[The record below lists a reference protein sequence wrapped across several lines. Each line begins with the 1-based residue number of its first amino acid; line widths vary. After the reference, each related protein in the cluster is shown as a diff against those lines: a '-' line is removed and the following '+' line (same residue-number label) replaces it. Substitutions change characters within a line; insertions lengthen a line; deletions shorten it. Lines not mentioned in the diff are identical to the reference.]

1 MKKDLISV
9 TDLNREEILLL
20 FRLARKLKTGEK
32 SGTPLKGRVLAMIF
46 EKPSLR
52 TRVTF
57 ETGIFQL
64 GGSGIYLGPSDIQ
77 LGKRESVKDVAQN
90 LSRWVDIIMARVFD
104 HKTVSDLA
112 RYSSVPVING
122 LSDYEHPCQAL
133 GDFLTIYE
141 HNKKLKGLT
150 LVWIGDGNNVC
161 NSLLFTAAILGVNMA
176 VATPNGYEPKKE
188 VVDKVV
194 AQGRDRFFFTNNPE
208 VAVKNA
214 DFIYTDVWA
223 SMGQEAEVAK
233 RKEIFKD
240 FQVNSALLHS
250 APRHCRV
257 MHCLPA
263 HRGEEITDE
272 VMDGP
277 QSIILDQAE
286 NRLHIQKAIM
296 LKLLKKG

>member
-1 MKKDLISV
+1 MKKDLVSI
-9 TDLNREEILLL
+9 TDFKRAEILSL
-20 FRLARKLKTGEK
+20 FQLVRKLKTASK
-32 SGTPLKGRVLAMIF
+32 SGSPLKGRVLAMIF

-57 ETGIFQL
+57 EAGIFQL
-64 GGSGIYLGPSDIQ
+64 GGSGIYLGPNDIQ
-77 LGKRESVKDVAQN
+77 LGKRESVKDIAQN
-90 LSRWVDIIMARVFD
+90 LSRWVNIIMARVFN
-104 HKTVSDLA
+104 HETVLNLA
-112 RYSSVPVING
+112 RFSSVPVING

-150 LVWIGDGNNVC
+150 LAWVGDGNNVC
-161 NSLLFTAAILGVNMA
+161 NSLLFTASLVGVNMA
-176 VATPNGYEPKKE
+176 VATPKGYEPKKE
-188 VVDKVV
+188 VVDIVL
-194 AQGRDRFFFTNNPE
+194 AQGTARFMFTNDPKA
-208 VAVKNA
+208 AVKNA

-223 SMGQEAEVAK
+223 SMGQETEAAK
-233 RKEIFKD
+233 RKETFSD

-250 APRHCRV
+250 APKHCRV
-257 MHCLPA
+257 LHCLPA

-272 VMDGP
+272 VIDGP
-277 QSIILDQAE
+277 QSIVLDQAE